1 MKIGVVLLLL
11 LAGCSAGNVRPL
23 TYTSVDDPIWDINP
37 EKWKPVG
44 NTLTQPPTAS
54 AGRIPSASN

>member
-1 MKIGVVLLLL
+1 MKLSVVLALL

-23 TYTSVDDPIWDINP
+23 TYTSVDDPVWDINP
-37 EKWKPVG
+37 EKWTPVG
-44 NTLTQPPTAS
+44 NKLTDPPTAP